1 MTLELLFLHLKDN
14 KKGRVTVEVITWA
27 LFLFLL
33 QLVPMGIIRFIA
45 SQGEEISN
53 ANESGGNN
61 PGHGDI

>member
-14 KKGRVTVEVITWA
+14 KRGRVTVEVITA